1 MKTLLTVDWDFF
13 CEEKPEWDFG
23 HQESLI
29 FLKMLWTTRIG
40 IKAEMRTTGAESG
53 FWEQLRKVGD
63 LKAPLWASDSHAYA
77 YQLLKGV
84 RRVVLFDAHH
94 DCWMAD
100 SLGVD
105 KKARGVYC
113 HNWLRVWLNG
123 SKKRSATWVRPGWQ
137 KHCELPDDMKGR
149 VEVLD
154 RWDGSDLRLDGP
166 VGVHVCRSGCWV
178 PPWLDGAFLAF
189 LGAFGRG
196 MEGVCRMQDGE
207 WDPLVQRWTPED
219 LKQAEAME
227 ADVQKMVRGMA
238 VGSIPSGNF
247 VDARVEQRLDV
258 PVR

>member
-149 VEVLD
+149 VEGLD
-154 RWDGSDLRLDGP
+154 RWDGSDLRRAGAGVGCRRGWMGRSWRSWGLLDGVWRGY
-166 VGVHVCRSGCWV
+166 VGCRTANGTHWYK
-178 PPWLDGAFLAF
+178 G
-189 LGAFGRG
+189 GR
-196 MEGVCRMQDGE
+196 R
-207 WDPLVQRWTPED
+207 RT
-219 LKQAEAME
+219 
-227 ADVQKMVRGMA
+227 
-238 VGSIPSGNF
+238 
-247 VDARVEQRLDV
+247 
-258 PVR
+258 